1 MMKNKKELYEENIR
15 LRNYLNFWL
24 GINDDDL
31 DIETIEF
38 EFINKKNKL
47 RTIKK
52 VIISLTIIFLCLSCY
67 IVGLMGWNNGRFK
80 GKNNSISCY

>member
-31 DIETIEF
+31 DIKEVEIEF
-38 EFINKKNKL
+38 NKRKNKL
-47 RTIKK
+47 KMIKK
-52 VIISLTIIFLCLSCY
+52 IIISVTIIFLCLSCY
-67 IVGLMGWNNGRFK
+67 IVGLMG
-80 GKNNSISCY
+80 

>member
-52 VIISLTIIFLCLSCY
+52 VIISITIIFLCLSCY
-67 IVGLMGWNNGRFK
+67 IVGLMGVK
-80 GKNNSISCY
+80 

>member
-1 MMKNKKELYEENIR
+1 MMKNKKELYEENIK

-67 IVGLMGWNNGRFK
+67 IVGLMG
-80 GKNNSISCY
+80 

>member
-67 IVGLMGWNNGRFK
+67 IVGLMG
-80 GKNNSISCY
+80 